1 MKTLKLVDCI
11 RDVGPVHNGIR
22 FDVRCRLSQ
31 QLELLPRN
39 LLQVVPWDLLGVH
52 QDQRSVVPLP
62 KNANQERLGIVTTM
76 AFSPPPLMCGVAVT
90 T

>member
-39 LLQVVPWDLLGVH
+39 LLQVVPWDLLGKS
-52 QDQRSVVPLP
+52 Q
-62 KNANQERLGIVTTM
+62 
-76 AFSPPPLMCGVAVT
+76 FY
-90 T
+90 